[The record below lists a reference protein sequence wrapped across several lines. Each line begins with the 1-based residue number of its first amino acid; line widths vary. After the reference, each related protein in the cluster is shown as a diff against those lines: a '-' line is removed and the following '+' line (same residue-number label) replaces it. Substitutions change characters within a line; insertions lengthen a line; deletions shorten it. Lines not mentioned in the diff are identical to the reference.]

1 MMSNVVSI
9 ISKVFDIQI
18 IQRIFRI
25 SRQVKEIHLRYNLI
39 QPLIHL
45 LIAGV
50 IMKKRSLILT
60 ILFIS
65 LLFAAVP
72 FLITPAAGTDPVRP
86 TTTPTAENNSNQN
99 SLQIQAGDTGGLILG
114 ATLIVI
120 TIFIG
125 ILIQNI
131 PFRKSPDSN
140 PLQDENQETP

>member
-9 ISKVFDIQI
+9 ISKVLEIQI
-18 IQRIFRI
+18 IPRIILI

-45 LIAGV
+45 LIAGM
-50 IMKKRSLILT
+50 IMKKRSLILS

-72 FLITPAAGTDPVRP
+72 FLITPAEGTDPVHS
-86 TTTPTAENNSNQN
+86 TTTPTAEKNSNQN
-99 SLQIQAGDTGGLILG
+99 SLQTQTGDTGGLILG

-125 ILIQNI
+125 FLIQNI
-131 PFRKSPDSN
+131 PFRKAPDSSS
-140 PLQDENQETP
+140 LQDEYQEKP